1 MGDKSISDD
10 DEDNEF
16 TCELQTFPNR
26 DPDEVALDWSVSGI
40 SVASGYDPER
50 WRSGTPQV

>member
-10 DEDNEF
+10 DEDNEL

-50 WRSGTPQV
+50 